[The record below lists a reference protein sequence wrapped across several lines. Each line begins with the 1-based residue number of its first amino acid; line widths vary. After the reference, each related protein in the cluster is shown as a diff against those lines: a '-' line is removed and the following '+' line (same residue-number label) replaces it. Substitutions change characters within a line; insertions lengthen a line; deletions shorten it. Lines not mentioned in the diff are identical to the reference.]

1 MLRSTHP
8 FNEENYKG
16 KHHRVIL
23 AVVQSILVGVIF
35 LQVVGPRGPGTKD
48 HHGAPDEHD
57 EVDDGHHPTG
67 HLVDSHANLLTAVNL
82 PVSLSTLLVDLG
94 PGVDG
99 CEDEISMKTTLR
111 VRFSHLQFETR
122 RQIPATY
129 SQ

>member
-1 MLRSTHP
+1 MHSAVFLSGSKILTPSSLDNHQLRLLERP
-8 FNEENYKG
+8 
-16 KHHRVIL
+16 
-23 AVVQSILVGVIF
+23 
-35 LQVVGPRGPGTKD
+35 LQVVGPRGPGAKD
-48 HHGAPDEHD
+48 HDGAPDEHD
-57 EVDDGHHPTG
+57 EVDDGHNPTG